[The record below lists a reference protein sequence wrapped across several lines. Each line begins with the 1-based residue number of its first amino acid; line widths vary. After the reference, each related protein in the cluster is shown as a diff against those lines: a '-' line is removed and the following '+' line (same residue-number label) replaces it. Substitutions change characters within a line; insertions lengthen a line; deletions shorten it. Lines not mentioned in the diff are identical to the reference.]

1 MRDESTYRQLRTAWW
16 ASGIGAAALVVVAAL
31 GGCSSSPP
39 GLVESADKKCDTI
52 TDRFRGDL
60 AYGHDIGGD
69 DLTKMRKRGALIR
82 DLYTHVKGFP
92 APESKAKR
100 AELTTWLHKLDAYAD
115 ELYTMHN
122 TFQNAKPGMDL
133 LLAMIAA
140 EAGTKS
146 EEAGTAAKAFGFHSC
161 ADVKRWEYLPP
172 D

>member
-1 MRDESTYRQLRTAWW
+1 M
-16 ASGIGAAALVVVAAL
+16 LVVA
-31 GGCSSSPP
+31 S

-60 AYGHDIGGD
+60 ADGHDIGGD
-69 DLTKMRKRGALIR
+69 DVAKMRKRGALIR
-82 DLYTHVKGFP
+82 DLYTHVKGLP
-92 APESKAKR
+92 APKSKAKR

-140 EAGTKS
+140 DARIKS
-146 EEAGTAAKAFGFHSC
+146 KEAGTAAKAFGFHSC